1 MTSGGRVPES
11 LNSSNQATP
20 VKIIP
25 PTPHRKL
32 RAKSQG
38 GSIRRS
44 KSPGAPRAASLLPSS
59 ITVSLPSPAG
69 NRKPSANHEA
79 KSGGSTKTSTKK
91 WDKYTKVKKAIKPYS
106 VSQSEASVPNGGPRS
121 RIGSSASNS
130 SLKLLDS
137 GSETPPMRHGS
148 LPTKKGKKKKKSV
161 RTVTTIKNL
170 KKGEKDKSVSDL
182 TKVLQNQKSSE

>member
-1 MTSGGRVPES
+1 MPS
-11 LNSSNQATP
+11 LTLNY
-20 VKIIP
+20 ICFIFI
-25 PTPHRKL
+25 
-32 RAKSQG
+32 

-79 KSGGSTKTSTKK
+79 KSGSTKK
-91 WDKYTKVKKAIKPYS
+91 WDKYTKVKKAIKPAIKPYS
-106 VSQSEASVPNGGPRS
+106 VSESEASVPNGGPRS

-137 GSETPPMRHGS
+137 GSETPPMR
-148 LPTKKGKKKKKSV
+148 
-161 RTVTTIKNL
+161 
-170 KKGEKDKSVSDL
+170 
-182 TKVLQNQKSSE
+182 

>member
-1 MTSGGRVPES
+1 MPSCSNSALT
-11 LNSSNQATP
+11 LNY
-20 VKIIP
+20 VCLIFI
-25 PTPHRKL
+25 
-32 RAKSQG
+32 

-69 NRKPSANHEA
+69 NRKPSANHET
-79 KSGGSTKTSTKK
+79 KSGGSTKTGTKK

-106 VSQSEASVPNGGPRS
+106 VSESEASVPNGGPRS

-137 GSETPPMRHGS
+137 GSETPPMR
-148 LPTKKGKKKKKSV
+148 
-161 RTVTTIKNL
+161 
-170 KKGEKDKSVSDL
+170 
-182 TKVLQNQKSSE
+182 